1 MTEHLTGR
9 VIRVV
14 LADDQPLIRAG
25 LIMVIADVPD
35 FGPRRTHDPRSA
47 GHQNTMSGFRK
58 FLLRGNLVDLAV
70 AVVVGSLFSSLVK
83 QFVASF
89 INPLLGTIGAT
100 PNFDHLSFTIRHHA
114 FAYGAF
120 LTEAF
125 SFLIAAI
132 VMYFAIVLP
141 FSRMIH
147 FFDGN
152 QAATE
157 KDCPACTMRIPVL
170 AKRCPE
176 CTTVF
181 DAEHS
186 ETTQN
191 PA

>member
-1 MTEHLTGR
+1 MT
-9 VIRVV
+9 
-14 LADDQPLIRAG
+14 
-25 LIMVIADVPD
+25 
-35 FGPRRTHDPRSA
+35 
-47 GHQNTMSGFRK
+47 GFRK
-58 FLLRGNLVDLAV
+58 FILRGNLVDLAV

-89 INPLLGTIGAT
+89 ITPLLGAIGAT
-100 PNFDHLSFTIRHHA
+100 PNFDHLSFKIRSHV

-125 SFLIAAI
+125 SFLIAAT
-132 VMYFAIVLP
+132 VMYFAIVVP

-147 FFDGN
+147 LFEGN

-157 KDCPACTMRIPVL
+157 KNCPTCTMRIPVA

-181 DAEHS
+181 DS
-186 ETTQN
+186 EDSDNSGGKPQ
-191 PA
+191 P

>member
-1 MTEHLTGR
+1 
-9 VIRVV
+9 
-14 LADDQPLIRAG
+14 
-25 LIMVIADVPD
+25 
-35 FGPRRTHDPRSA
+35 
-47 GHQNTMSGFRK
+47 MSGFRK

-70 AVVVGSLFSSLVK
+70 AVVVGSLFRSLVK
-83 QFVASF
+83 QFVSSF
-89 INPLLGTIGAT
+89 LPPLLGTIGDT
-100 PNFDHLSFTIRHHA
+100 PNFDRLSFSIRHHV

-125 SFLIAAI
+125 SFLIAAT

-147 FFDGN
+147 LFDGK

-157 KDCPACTMRIPVL
+157 KDCPACTMRIPVA

-181 DAEHS
+181 ESENHEADAGALRS
-186 ETTQN
+186 
-191 PA
+191 

>member
-1 MTEHLTGR
+1 
-9 VIRVV
+9 
-14 LADDQPLIRAG
+14 
-25 LIMVIADVPD
+25 
-35 FGPRRTHDPRSA
+35 
-47 GHQNTMSGFRK
+47 MSGFRK
-58 FLLRGNLVDLAV
+58 FILRGNLVDLAV

-89 INPLLGTIGAT
+89 ITPLLGTIGAT
-100 PNFDHLSFTIRHHA
+100 PNFDHLSFTIRRHE

-125 SFLIAAI
+125 SFLIAAV

-147 FFDGN
+147 LFDGK

-157 KDCPACTMRIPVL
+157 KDCPACTMRIPIA

-181 DAEHS
+181 ESQRS
-186 ETTQN
+186 ETDVDTRRS
-191 PA
+191 